1 MKKIILMGIISLS
14 LIGCVKD
21 FFTST
26 AKPDAITKS
35 IMTKYNIQY
44 LNEKKEAKK
53 WLCNSPLGGNFRIH
67 IEIDKK
73 ENFQEVK
80 KAILHAYD
88 EQNRKELQKYYS
100 SRGSSS
106 EEILRRQKHVSNIRI
121 KRNKQ
126 VNVFN
131 DKNIS
136 YTEIKSYTKLQYV
149 IYYKKLGIADYKG
162 VGTLT
167 YKYGFIEPNNSNKA
181 YFYTSSKSDYKGNPI
196 LRKNKN
202 LVFSGIG
209 GGDVYIH
216 DFLNDDKTEYDNK
229 FIKKTISVL
238 KSNNITYKYISNE
251 YNFVKG
257 RAGYKELS
265 FDE

>member
-26 AKPDAITKS
+26 AKPDAITKN

-53 WLCNSPLGGNFRIH
+53 WLCNSTLSDNFRIH

-88 EQNRKELQKYYS
+88 KQNRKELQKYYS

-106 EEILRRQKHVSNIRI
+106 EEILRRQKNVSNIRI
-121 KRNKQ
+121 RRNKQ

-136 YTEIKSYTKLQYV
+136 YTRIEAYTKLEY
-149 IYYKKLGIADYKG
+149 IKYYKKFGRAEYKG
-162 VGTLT
+162 FGTLT
-167 YKYGFIEPNNSNKA
+167 YKYGFIEPENGNKA
-181 YFYTSSKSDYKGNPI
+181 YFYTSYAFNYKGDAI
-196 LRKNKN
+196 LANKN
-202 LVFSGIG
+202 RVSSMD
-209 GGDVYIH
+209 DVRINS
-216 DFLNDDKTEYDNK
+216 FLYDDKAEYDSK
-229 FIKKTISVL
+229 FIKKAISVL
-238 KSNNITYKYISNE
+238 KSNNITYKYISDE
-251 YNFVKG
+251 YDFVKG